1 MAVLRLVGLS
11 FASKKLLKKKKV
23 GTMRAAQRENN
34 GFAEEVFLD
43 SHTHSGVM

>member
-1 MAVLRLVGLS
+1 MNGAEIS
-11 FASKKLLKKKKV
+11 WTFICFQKTAKKKKV
-23 GTMRAAQRENN
+23 GTMRAVQRENN